1 MTYPF
6 KQLKQST
13 YYPSPVSGCKPSKET
28 KFLDF
33 ASNIGFGPGNSDC
46 IPGRQAE
53 KEILQSKRKI
63 LVLTWTGRS
72 LNPGLSEAADGQE

>member
-6 KQLKQST
+6 QQLKQST
-13 YYPSPVSGCKPSKET
+13 YYPSPMSGCTPSKET

-33 ASNIGFGPGNSDC
+33 VSNTGFGPGNNDY

-53 KEILQSKRKI
+53 KEILQSKKKNS
-63 LVLTWTGRS
+63 GSYMNGS
-72 LNPGLSEAADGQE
+72 LRQPWPE